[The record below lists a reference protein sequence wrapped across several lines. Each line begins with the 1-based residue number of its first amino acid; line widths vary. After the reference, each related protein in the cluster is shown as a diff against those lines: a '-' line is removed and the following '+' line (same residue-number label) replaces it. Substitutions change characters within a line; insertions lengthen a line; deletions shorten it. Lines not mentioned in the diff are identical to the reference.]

1 MTFHKFTF
9 SFIVACY
16 LVVGANNISSAQ
28 DKSAKPAPKADAEK
42 GQLVA
47 SKVCAACHGTDGNS
61 TISANPKLAGQFPEY
76 LAKQLT
82 NFKDA
87 SDPKAKLARKSAVMM
102 GMSAPLSVE
111 DIGNV
116 AAFYAAQKPK
126 EGSSR
131 NAESAALGRK
141 IYRGGDV
148 AKGMAACASCHGPAG
163 AGIPSQYPRIAGQH
177 AEYTEAQ
184 LRAFRSGE
192 RNNDANRA
200 MRMVAEKM
208 SDAEIKAVA
217 DYIAGLK

>member
-1 MTFHKFTF
+1 MTFHKIFSSFT
-9 SFIVACY
+9 VAFC
-16 LVVGANNISSAQ
+16 VAVGVSASIAQEKSSKA
-28 DKSAKPAPKADAEK
+28 APKADADK
-42 GQLVA
+42 GQAIA
-47 SKVCAACHGTDGNS
+47 SKVCAACHGNDGNS

-76 LAKQLT
+76 LTKQLT

-87 SDPKAKLARKSAVMM
+87 ADPKAKSARKSAVMM
-102 GMSAPLSVE
+102 GMSAPLSSE
-111 DIGNV
+111 DIRNV
-116 AAFYAAQKPK
+116 AAYYAAQKLK
-126 EGSSR
+126 EGNAR

-148 AKGMAACASCHGPAG
+148 SKGLAACASCHGPSG
-163 AGIPSQYPRIAGQH
+163 AGIPSQYPRISGQH

-184 LRAFRSGE
+184 LRAFRAGE

-217 DYIAGLK
+217 DYIAGLR